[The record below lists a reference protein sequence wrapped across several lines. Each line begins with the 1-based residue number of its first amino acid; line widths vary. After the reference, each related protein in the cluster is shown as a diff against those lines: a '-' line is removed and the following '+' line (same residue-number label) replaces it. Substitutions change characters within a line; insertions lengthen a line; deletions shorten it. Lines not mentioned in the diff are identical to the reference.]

1 LFSFPARELTSA
13 LHHLGLK
20 GPPVEALSRDGLVP
34 DWGRVIVY
42 VSFMNVLHAEFIV
55 RGVEVGDRRVVMLV
69 IVGCR
74 QMFPLVALAGF
85 AVMGDVRMP
94 VRMPDRLMVM
104 RWEIVPL
111 PLERFVV

>member
-55 RGVEVGDRRVVMLV
+55 RGVKMGYRRVVVLV
-69 IVGCR
+69 VMGGG
-74 QMFPLVALAGF
+74 QMFPLVPLAGF
-85 AVMGDVRMP
+85 AVMGNVRMP

-104 RWEIVPL
+104 RWKIVAL

>member
-1 LFSFPARELTSA
+1 
-13 LHHLGLK
+13 
-20 GPPVEALSRDGLVP
+20 
-34 DWGRVIVY
+34 VIVY
-42 VSFMNVLHAEFIV
+42 VSFMDVLHAEFIV
-55 RGVEVGDRRVVMLV
+55 RGVKVGYRRMVVLV
-69 IVGCR
+69 VVGGG

-111 PLERFVV
+111 PLE